1 MILPD
6 KEIAKE
12 LHYGKLGIEPF
23 DESNIQPASYDVR
36 LGNEITRF
44 HGEGIVD
51 PLEDD
56 PAEIT
61 ERYSVTDDGGII
73 LRPGEFAL
81 ATTKETVRMPDN
93 LAANVDGRS
102 SYGRYG
108 LAVHIT
114 AGYIDPGFRG
124 QITLE
129 LKNNNSHAIELRPG
143 ECIAQLVFKRL
154 SEPCNVPYG
163 DERGSHYQGQKG
175 AEPARLHED
184 E

>member
-51 PLEDD
+51 PLSDD

-81 ATTKETVRMPDN
+81 AT
-93 LAANVDGRS
+93 
-102 SYGRYG
+102 
-108 LAVHIT
+108 
-114 AGYIDPGFRG
+114 
-124 QITLE
+124 
-129 LKNNNSHAIELRPG
+129 KNATP
-143 ECIAQLVFKRL
+143 
-154 SEPCNVPYG
+154 
-163 DERGSHYQGQKG
+163 
-175 AEPARLHED
+175 
-184 E
+184 

>member
-1 MILPD
+1 
-6 KEIAKE
+6 
-12 LHYGKLGIEPF
+12 
-23 DESNIQPASYDVR
+23 
-36 LGNEITRF
+36 
-44 HGEGIVD
+44 
-51 PLEDD
+51 
-56 PAEIT
+56 
-61 ERYSVTDDGGII
+61 VTDDGGII